1 MTQCEVQRRYEEY
14 QLTRNALIA
23 NKFADS
29 KKFCALD
36 DIAPDFT
43 EEIMEICVEVYD
55 QAYKAAID
63 ECFKK
68 IN

>member
-1 MTQCEVQRRYEEY
+1 MAFDEVQKRFYDY

-23 NKFADS
+23 HKFADN

-43 EEIMEICVEVYD
+43 EEIMEICVTVYD
-55 QAYKAAID
+55 EAYKAAID

>member
-1 MTQCEVQRRYEEY
+1 MTGFEVQKRFEEY

-23 NKFADS
+23 NKFADN

-43 EEIMEICVEVYD
+43 EAPVCRD
-55 QAYKAAID
+55 PAIGV
-63 ECFKK
+63 
-68 IN
+68 

>member
-1 MTQCEVQRRYEEY
+1 MTGFEVQKRFEEY

-23 NKFADS
+23 NKFADN

-55 QAYKAAID
+55 EAYKAAID

>member
-1 MTQCEVQRRYEEY
+1 MTQFEVQQRFEEY

-23 NKFADS
+23 RKFADN

-36 DIAPDFT
+36 EIAPDFT
-43 EEIMEICVEVYD
+43 TAIMEICVDVYD
-55 QAYKAAID
+55 EAYKAAID